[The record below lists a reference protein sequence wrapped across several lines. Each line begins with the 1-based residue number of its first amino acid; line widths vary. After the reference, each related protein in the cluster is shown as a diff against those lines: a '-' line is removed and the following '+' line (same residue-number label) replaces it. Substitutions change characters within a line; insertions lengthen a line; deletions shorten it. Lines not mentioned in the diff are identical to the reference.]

1 MALTRGF
8 RLARIAGIDI
18 DIDWSLLIIFTL
30 ITMILATG
38 VFPAWHPD
46 WSAALNWGTAVA
58 AAILFFVSVLIHEM
72 SHAIVGRANGIDVR
86 HITLFVFGGMAHM
99 ENEPPSWR
107 SEFIMTIVGP
117 ITSLVLGLIF
127 LWIGGVIAGPLLVD
141 PDNPGDVFARLGPV
155 ATLLFWLGPVNIILG
170 LFNLVPGFPLDGGR
184 VLRAVI
190 WGITGNLHLA
200 TRWASR
206 SGQAFAWLLMA
217 TGLAMILGIQVPI
230 FGGGLING
238 LWLAFIGWFLNNA
251 AIMGYHQLTLRDALE
266 GVPVSRLMQTRIT
279 RLEPD
284 ISIAR
289 VIEEHVME
297 SGQRTFPVEEQDRLI
312 GMISLSDLQN
322 VPVNER
328 ERVRV
333 REVMTPAD
341 KLVMVT
347 PGTDSMEALSVIGN
361 RDLNQL
367 PVVENGRFIGLV
379 RREDILKWLSLY
391 FPAGEKLPV

>member
-18 DIDWSLLIIFTL
+18 DIDWSLMIIFTL

-38 VFPAWHPD
+38 VFPVWHPD
-46 WSAALNWGTAVA
+46 WPAALSWGTAVA
-58 AAILFFVSVLIHEM
+58 AAILFFASVLIHEM
-72 SHAIVGRANGIDVR
+72 SHALVGRANGIDVR

-99 ENEPPSWR
+99 ENEPPSWQ
-107 SEFIMTIVGP
+107 SELAMTIVGP
-117 ITSLVLGLIF
+117 ITSLVLGMIF
-127 LWIGGVIAGPLLVD
+127 LWIGGVIAGPIAVD
-141 PDNPGDVFARLGPV
+141 PDNPGAVFAQLSPA
-155 ATLLFWLGPVNIILG
+155 ATLCFWLGPVNIILG

-190 WGITGNLHLA
+190 WAVTGNLYLA

-217 TGLAMILGIQVPI
+217 TGFAMILGIQVPI

-238 LWLAFIGWFLNNA
+238 LWLAFIGWFLNTA
-251 AIMGYHQLTLRDALE
+251 AVMGYHQLTLRNALE
-266 GVPVSRLMQTRIT
+266 GVPVTRLMQTRLT
-279 RLEPD
+279 RLQPD
-284 ISIAR
+284 ITVAR

-297 SGQRTFPVEEQDRLI
+297 SGQRTFPVEEGGRLT
-312 GMISLSDLQN
+312 GMISLSDLQKI
-322 VPVNER
+322 PVAER
-328 ERVRV
+328 THIRVH
-333 REVMTPAD
+333 EVMTPMER
-341 KLVMVT
+341 LITVT
-347 PGTDSMEALSVIGN
+347 PSTDSMEALSVLGKW
-361 RDLNQL
+361 DLNQL